1 MPANGLLSTQTPPLK
16 LYPRGVLHRRI
27 GIATQPGEARVALE
41 DDFHHFRIT
50 LRHQGGVVTAAF
62 AVTLRH
68 PNALCPSASARL
80 TELVGMGLSLSA
92 AAVLQHTDA
101 RQQCTHMIDMAG
113 LAVAAAARGTPRRV
127 YTAQVPDRVNG
138 RTTATLWRDGAQV
151 LHWALDR
158 GHIAAPPP
166 FTGLDVGAGFTG
178 WVAANLPD
186 DEAEAALVLRRAV
199 FIANGRRY
207 DLDREEFLG
216 TGPLGGC
223 WAWQPERAGL
233 ATRVVG
239 STLEFTGRAELL
251 TQDDAAWLDFSV

>member
-1 MPANGLLSTQTPPLK
+1 
-16 LYPRGVLHRRI
+16 LHRRI

-166 FTGLDVGAGFTG
+166 FTGLDVG
-178 WVAANLPD
+178 
-186 DEAEAALVLRRAV
+186 
-199 FIANGRRY
+199 RRY